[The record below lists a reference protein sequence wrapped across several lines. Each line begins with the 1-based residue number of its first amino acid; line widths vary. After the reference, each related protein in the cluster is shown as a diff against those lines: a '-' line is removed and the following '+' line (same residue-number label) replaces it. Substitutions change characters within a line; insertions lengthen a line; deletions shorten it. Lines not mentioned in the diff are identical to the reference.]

1 MRHCRCCVRCVCREN
16 APNQNSV
23 LRSGV
28 RSGVRSGLAQG
39 ITRRLARAIALGVAV
54 VVGATVVLG
63 CGVPEDEVDRPV
75 RRADVQF
82 GLLDPVVTTTST
94 TTSSSTTT
102 LVPPSIP
109 PTSTPSTTSTSIPVP
124 LEFYLIQNQRLVRV
138 RRPTGAEPTVDA
150 VLDALRRPT
159 FDETLGGR
167 RSILAESSLDVL
179 ATSGGGS
186 ASVDLGESF
195 SSLLGS
201 DQTLAI
207 GQLVYS
213 LTTLDG
219 IGDVAFF
226 LAGSPL
232 EVPGADG
239 GLISGPI
246 SRDDLPSLV
255 ATPSTTTLPPSSSV
269 VLPPSV

>member
-1 MRHCRCCVRCVCREN
+1 MSPACPSQRDHVFRVN
-16 APNQNSV
+16 LGSV
-23 LRSGV
+23 HRSRP
-28 RSGVRSGLAQG
+28 RSRLPGRLTRAVASG
-39 ITRRLARAIALGVAV
+39 IAAV
-54 VVGATVVLG
+54 VCATLVLG
-63 CGVPEDEVDRPV
+63 CGVPEDQVDRPV
-75 RRADVQF
+75 KRADVQF

-94 TTSSSTTT
+94 TTTSTTT
-102 LVPPSIP
+102 TGVPPSIP
-109 PTSTPSTTSTSIPVP
+109 TTSALATTSTTIPYS
-124 LEFYLIQNQRLVRV
+124 LDFYLIQNQRLVLV
-138 RRPTGAEPTVDA
+138 RRPTGDKPTVDA
-150 VLDALRRPT
+150 VLDALRHPT
-159 FDETLGGR
+159 FDETVGGR

-195 SSLLGS
+195 SGLLGS

-207 GQLVYS
+207 GQIVYS
-213 LTTLDG
+213 LTEVTG

-226 LAGSPL
+226 LTGSPL

-255 ATPSTTTLPPSSSV
+255 ATPTTTSPPSSSV
-269 VLPPSV
+269 VLPPSVENS